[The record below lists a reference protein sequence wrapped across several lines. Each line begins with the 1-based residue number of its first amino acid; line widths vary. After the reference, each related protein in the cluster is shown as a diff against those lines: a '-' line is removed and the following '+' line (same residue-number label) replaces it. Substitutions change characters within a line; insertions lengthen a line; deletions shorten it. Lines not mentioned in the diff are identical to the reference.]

1 MLMALAHSF
10 GAWISAPR
18 CLRCGAE
25 GLSLCLDCTRALG
38 LDPEAWQG
46 LSPLPWCSLG
56 AYGGALRGL
65 LLGQRRRLQV
75 DLVRALA
82 QLLGG
87 CHREQLAGRVLVP
100 IPSWKRAGN
109 PLPPLIASGLAA
121 AGGSSCQLA
130 AGLLRRRRPAL
141 GQHHLRAEQRL
152 ANLEQ
157 AFSGLAPAGGH
168 RLWLVDD
175 ILTTGA
181 TALSAAQALER
192 AGHRVEGLFALART
206 PLAAPAVI

>member
-1 MLMALAHSF
+1 MLIALAQRF
-10 GAWISAPR
+10 GAWISPPG

-25 GLSLCLDCTRALG
+25 GLSFCLDCTRALH

-46 LSPLPWCSLG
+46 LSPLPWCALG
-56 AYGGALRGL
+56 AYRGALRAL
-65 LLGQRRRLQV
+65 VLAQRRRLQP
-75 DLVRALA
+75 DLVRGLA

-87 CHREQLAGRVLVP
+87 GYREQLAGRVLVP
-100 IPSWKRAGN
+100 IPSWKRNGN
-109 PLPPLIASGLAA
+109 PLPPLIAEGLAA
-121 AGGSSCQLA
+121 AAGVSCQLA
-130 AGLLRRRRPAL
+130 PGLLRRRRPAL

-152 ANLEQ
+152 SNLEQ
-157 AFSGLAPAGGH
+157 AFAGHAPAG
-168 RLWLVDD
+168 RQELWLVDD

-192 AGHRVEGLFALART
+192 AGHGVRGLVVLART